1 MSRSFRKIRVDNG
14 TGSDPFLLLQRYRTK
29 LTHDLDV
36 QIAMANTDASQRNK
50 LFKRHGSLVKF
61 RERSERK
68 IEQKLAQRAMTLGVK
83 YRKGGKLRNW
93 ATFDKRYEERREQND
108 VIIDDFLSKHRGYIS
123 TGDDAG
129 IAIKNHLKTYPN
141 IDLQEFNSVN
151 GWAEYVHDGK

>member
-1 MSRSFRKIRVDNG
+1 
-14 TGSDPFLLLQRYRTK
+14 
-29 LTHDLDV
+29 
-36 QIAMANTDASQRNK
+36 MANTDASQRNK

-151 GWAEYVHDGK
+151 SWAEYVHDGK